1 MKIRFELDPELGLK
15 EKGTIIVCKELLKK
29 GIKPTID
36 NIKQNSYDAERSIS
50 TSIHKLAEMG
60 YYKAEKYKVPDGP
73 GFNWRYEIQ
82 ETREVE
88 EQ

>member
-1 MKIRFELDPELGLK
+1 MKISFELDPQLSLR
-15 EKGTIIVCKELLKK
+15 EKGTIIVCRELLKK
-29 GIKPTID
+29 NINPTIE
-36 NIKQNSYDAERSIS
+36 NIKQNSADAERSIRKAL
-50 TSIHKLAEMG
+50 HRLAELG
-60 YYKAEKYKVPDGP
+60 YYKAERYRVPNGP

>member
-29 GIKPTID
+29 NINPTIE
-36 NIKQNSYDAERSIS
+36 NIKQNSADAERSIS
-50 TSIHKLAEMG
+50 TSLHKLAKMG

-73 GFNWRYEIQ
+73 GFNWRYEIR

>member
-1 MKIRFELDPELGLK
+1 MKIRFELDTELGLK
-15 EKGTIIVCKELLKK
+15 EKGTIIVCRELLDK
-29 GIKPTID
+29 GINPTIE
-36 NIKQNSYDAERSIS
+36 NIKQNSTDAERSIS
-50 TSIHKLAEMG
+50 TSIHRLAEMG

-88 EQ
+88 E

>member
-1 MKIRFELDPELGLK
+1 MKISFELDPELSLRD
-15 EKGTIIVCKELLKK
+15 KGTIIVCRELLKK
-29 GIKPTID
+29 NINPTVG
-36 NIKQNSYDAERSIS
+36 NIKQNSADAE
-50 TSIHKLAEMG
+50 TSIRSALRKLTELG

-73 GFNWRYEIQ
+73 GFNWRYEIR